1 MRADHPFT
9 TAALG
14 GERCDAGRQGRDLDP
29 RGTQSGKTFRLRARA
44 SAACARYP
52 GDLYCHVV
60 VETVRL
66 SDEQKNI
73 LRQFEASLNDGGD
86 RHSPQSKSWTDRVKE
101 FFS

>member
-1 MRADHPFT
+1 MR
-9 TAALG
+9 G
-14 GERCDAGRQGRDLDP
+14 
-29 RGTQSGKTFRLRARA
+29 S
-44 SAACARYP
+44 YP

-60 VETVRL
+60 VETPVRL
-66 SDEQKNI
+66 SDDQKNI